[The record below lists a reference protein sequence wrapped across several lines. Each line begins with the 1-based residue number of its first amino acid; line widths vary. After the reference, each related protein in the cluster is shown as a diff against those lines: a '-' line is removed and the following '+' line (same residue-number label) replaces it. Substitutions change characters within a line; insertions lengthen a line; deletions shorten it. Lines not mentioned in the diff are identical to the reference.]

1 MRLIT
6 KIICSTLGAQI
17 LFANIGFTTRESF
30 VYAIFVAVITSLL
43 SEISDKLTY
52 IIKKLIK

>member
-6 KIICSTLGAQI
+6 KVIISAFGAQI
-17 LFANIGFTTRESF
+17 LIINLGYSLNDSII
-30 VYAIFVAVITSLL
+30 YAFFISVIASLL